1 MIAGGGV
8 DVLGADEMGFENLA
22 QSGAIADLTQYFS
35 KDELEQLKD
44 YIFYVEDKDTGDT
57 FAAGI
62 RLGAGSW
69 PVEHGYYE
77 KECILGIALGSEHKE
92 AAEQMFRYLLEKS
105 NLD

>member
-1 MIAGGGV
+1 MV
-8 DVLGADEMGFENLA
+8 FENLA
-22 QSGAIADLTQYFS
+22 QSGAIADLAQYFS
-35 KDELEQLKD
+35 EDELETLKD

-69 PVEHGYYE
+69 PVEHGYYD
-77 KECILGIALGSEHKE
+77 KECILGIALGSEHKG